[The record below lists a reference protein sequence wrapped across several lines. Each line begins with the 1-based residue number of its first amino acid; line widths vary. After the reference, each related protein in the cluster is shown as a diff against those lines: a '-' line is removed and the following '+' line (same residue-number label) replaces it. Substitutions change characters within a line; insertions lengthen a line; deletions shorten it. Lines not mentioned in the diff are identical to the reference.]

1 MASHDLR
8 RPAAEG
14 EVVTSMLGSY
24 WLDNAAGPR
33 HTLVDVG
40 YWSESATQERFV
52 ALRKEVG
59 LSNFQRVGN
68 GRLTMRLP
76 PRRAARFLAAHPEIV
91 AGVAGYCW
99 CTHGYIAAPQPGDPT

>member
-1 MASHDLR
+1 
-8 RPAAEG
+8 
-14 EVVTSMLGSY
+14 MLGSY

-40 YWSESATQERFV
+40 YWPDVTTRERFV

-68 GRLTMRLP
+68 DRLTMRVP
-76 PRRAARFLAAHPEIV
+76 PRRVAKFLEAHPEIV
-91 AGVAGYCW
+91 ADGADYCW
-99 CTHGYIAAPQPGDPT
+99 CTHGYGDAAQQPTQPAAGEE